1 MIDAYSNEP
10 TAEKLLA
17 QGYVF
22 RNADGYVDKT
32 TPADGL
38 TEVTVVAC
46 DHNGENGFDI
56 NSTACP
62 YCGAPAV
69 VYTQLNLPE
78 SAGNSWRKFAD
89 LQTALDSDRLGGSVV
104 RLLADVSGDYTIDG
118 TQVTGLDLNGHSIN
132 GTVYV
137 TGGGKDTTFSNSQST
152 GTVGTVVAS
161 AGAKLAGSGA
171 PAIIGRLTLA
181 DGATWANIL
190 RFSDLGYKVYTNYPD
205 LTAYTWYAPA
215 DVTGTELNN
224 VTIGSLPIA
233 SSTLYLKVNGKNVS
247 SVERGTTVQLCAY
260 CNTSGATV
268 AFRVGE
274 RKNDGYNYFELSG
287 DKVEYKKIGSTWY
300 YVAEYTFSERGG
312 YNIYF
317 TAIKEGYSATSEDK
331 TLTVTKASIPAAE
344 ITAPTAITGLV
355 YNGTAQELVTPGSVD
370 AEYGEMQYSLY
381 SARGFSTEIPIK
393 TDAGTY
399 RVYYKVVGS
408 SEYKDSGSKSFRV
421 TIAKK
426 ALTLEDV
433 TVADKIYD
441 GTTDAAI
448 TGVTF
453 AGLVNGDTLTFG
465 TDYTVTG
472 TFDNANA
479 VDRKSVTAT
488 VTLKTSVKNYS
499 LNGSSV
505 VKGGCTIKK
514 AAAPAAES
522 GTLYVYNDLA
532 KTYEVDLPA
541 LPELDSPKTYGDNIS
556 YNWPG
561 SSLSKSYYNS
571 GIEIKPGKLSLPIL
585 KNSTKTE
592 GLIGTAYVTITT
604 DNYEDFKLEINV
616 FAKNRIEP
624 TVQLLQASD
633 ITYGQSLSESTLS
646 FVYNGAC
653 DPTTGNP
660 VEGELRW
667 KDGSIVPG
675 TTDNDNWYEYEFI
688 PAASYDGI
696 YAAVTG
702 NVYVKVNPAELTG
715 VSVEQTGTLTYNT
728 HKQRADVTAQA
739 TAVNG
744 QQVTFTYSAEENG
757 TYSAAVPAFMDAGT
771 YTVYYK
777 ASAPNH
783 VTATGS
789 FTVTIDPIKIDHV
802 MFAKDIS
809 KTHSGEAE
817 FSLTNAERSGCL
829 KFYGENSI
837 PIAVPDSGYAIAGGV
852 RFVEMTADGTYVD
865 SPAAGNKKYIQFTVN
880 LYDKNYVLQSQDETE
895 PVRQWLC
902 TQAWGARFTITK
914 AAAPAISTM
923 LELHVTNGIEK
934 TYELDLGMLL
944 PEQTL
949 PREYGTVTY
958 GLPSIVLSTDYYDAS
973 TAKIENGKLLLPIK
987 AADSNVGSLGEVTVE
1002 VSSTNYETFELT
1014 IPVFSK
1020 DKLVPVLDGTVSA
1033 ADITYGQTLADST
1046 LTVAGAM
1053 KCPLTGEKLTG
1064 TFAWK
1069 NPDTVPNAGD
1079 YEAEWTFTP
1088 DASYGGEYVAVTGK
1102 VTVKVD
1108 PKSIVGAVVTLEE
1121 DSFVYDGTVKEPK
1134 IKSVIL
1140 DGVTLVY
1147 NGRDGDYGFAYN
1159 RTSEVGTYNDFIVG
1173 GQNNYTGEIKLTWSI
1188 TPRTVTAPTVTVS
1201 GAPFIYTSS
1210 AFTPEITVTD
1220 DLGNVIDPKEY
1231 SVSYRD
1237 NTNAGTATIII
1248 TDNAGG
1254 NYIVSGSKT
1263 FTIEKA
1269 ASAIVTAPA
1278 AKTGLVY
1285 NGTEQDLITAGE
1297 ATGGTVKYRLGDTG
1311 EFGAAIPK
1319 AANAGEY
1326 TVYYYVEGDANH
1338 RNYEVQSLTVTIAKA
1353 TVTVTAANKSAFA
1366 GDPAPDLSR
1375 PAEGTDYTVSGLFG
1389 GDKLTGTVKLAY
1401 VDASGKEMI
1410 PNMAMPGETIIRA
1423 SGVTAPN
1430 GNYNVVFE
1438 DGRLTVSVRLY
1449 YTITATAGVHG
1460 SISPSGSVSVI
1471 HGRSQSFTIAPEA
1484 GYAIANVRID
1494 GVSIG
1499 AVRYYTFENVTST
1512 HTIEAVFMRVN
1523 GNPQTGVMVDETDG
1537 SYYESAWQGE

>member
-1 MIDAYSNEP
+1 MTYYYTPTESSIYYDDLASLNKEINEDTVIDEPGTYYIFARTAATKNYEAAASEAVMLIVSNDVASVVSADGSGDRVLNLNNHSITGGGMINAGRGGNEGYLTITGGGDVKTEIVVNDGRLTLNNFSGTITTVTIDSGSISSDAGTTGRIDTLKLKNQSSRGALCSGTIGVIDAYSNEP

-46 DHNGENGFDI
+46 DHNGTNGVDI
-56 NSTACP
+56 DSTDCP

-78 SAGNSWRKFAD
+78 SAGNPWRKFAD
-89 LQTALDSDRLGGSVV
+89 LQTALDSDRVGGSVV
-104 RLLADVSGDYTIDG
+104 RLLDNVSGEYTIDG
-118 TQVTGLDLNGHSIN
+118 TTCTGLDLNGYSIN

-137 TGGGKDTTFSNSQST
+137 TGGGKDTTFSNSKST

-224 VTIGSLPIA
+224 VTI
-233 SSTLYLKVNGKNVS
+233 
-247 SVERGTTVQLCAY
+247 
-260 CNTSGATV
+260 
-268 AFRVGE
+268 
-274 RKNDGYNYFELSG
+274 
-287 DKVEYKKIGSTWY
+287 
-300 YVAEYTFSERGG
+300 
-312 YNIYF
+312 
-317 TAIKEGYSATSEDK
+317 
-331 TLTVTKASIPAAE
+331 
-344 ITAPTAITGLV
+344 
-355 YNGTAQELVTPGSVD
+355 
-370 AEYGEMQYSLY
+370 
-381 SARGFSTEIPIK
+381 
-393 TDAGTY
+393 
-399 RVYYKVVGS
+399 
-408 SEYKDSGSKSFRV
+408 
-421 TIAKK
+421 
-426 ALTLEDV
+426 
-433 TVADKIYD
+433 
-441 GTTDAAI
+441 
-448 TGVTF
+448 

-479 VDRKSVTAT
+479 VNRKSVTAM

-561 SSLSKSYYNS
+561 SSLSKSYYNG

-592 GLIGTAYVTITT
+592 GLIGTAYVTIIT

-646 FVYNGAC
+646 FVHNGAC

-702 NVYVKVNPAELTG
+702 DVYVKVNPAELTG

-739 TAVNG
+739 TAVNS
-744 QQVTFTYSAEENG
+744 QQVTFAYSAEENG
-757 TYSAAVPAFMDAGT
+757 TYSADVPAFTDAGT

-809 KTHSGEAE
+809 KTYSGEAE

-837 PIAVPDSGYAIAGGV
+837 PVAVPDSGYAIAGGV
-852 RFVEMTADGTYVD
+852 RFVEMTAEGTYVD
-865 SPAAGNKKYIQFTVN
+865 SPEAGNKKYIQFTVN

-902 TQAWGARFTITK
+902 TQAWGAKFTITK

-934 TYELDLGMLL
+934 TYELELGMLL
-944 PEQTL
+944 PELTL

-958 GLPSIVLSTDYYDAS
+958 GLSSIVLSTDYYDAS

-987 AADSNVGSLGEVTVE
+987 AAGSNVGSLGKVTVE

-1033 ADITYGQTLADST
+1033 TDITYGQMLADST

-1053 KCPLTGEKLTG
+1053 KCPLTGAELTG

-1079 YEAEWTFTP
+1079 YEAEWIFTP

-1140 DGVTLVY
+1140 DGVTLVSVQ
-1147 NGRDGDYGFAYN
+1147 DYGFAYN
-1159 RTSEVGTYNDFIVG
+1159 RTSEVGTYNDFVVG

-1188 TPRTVTAPTVTVS
+1188 TPRTVTAPTITVS

-1269 ASAIVTAPA
+1269 ASAIVTAPT

-1285 NGTEQDLITAGE
+1285 NGTEQKLITAGT
-1297 ATGGTVKYRLGDTG
+1297 AIGGMMKYRMGDTG
-1311 EFGAAIPK
+1311 EFGTAIPK

-1326 TVYYYVEGDANH
+1326 TVYYYIEGDANH

-1353 TVTVTAANKSAFA
+1353 TVTVTVANKSAFA
-1366 GDPAPDLSR
+1366 GDPVPDLSR

-1438 DGRLTVSVRLY
+1438 DGKLTVSVRPY
-1449 YTITATAGVHG
+1449 YTITATAGAHG
-1460 SISPSGSVSVI
+1460 SISPYGSVGVI
-1471 HGRSQSFTIAPEA
+1471 HGGSQSFTITPEA

-1499 AVRYYTFENVTST
+1499 AARYYTFENVTST